1 MPAPSLKNWITENCI
16 VLILR
21 TKEAVEDLF
30 YQFVIKLEQMGETEH
45 DEVFIDGT
53 KIESMANCYTFIWRK
68 TTEKQLEKVKDQV
81 RQEFAVREIT
91 GNVTPKKLRALVTA
105 EKAACEKFGVKF
117 IYGIRHRKP
126 PEQRAWEKINDL
138 LKRWEDYEKKHKL
151 VAVRIWFMMSRKT
164 STSVRKA
171 ENSTLGTKVPSSTNK
186 AVFIPWHFTVVK
198 IAPAVSTGRPVP
210 RQKMRHQRRLKF
222 LRNCCG

>member
-68 TTEKQLEKVKDQV
+68 TTEKQLE
-81 RQEFAVREIT
+81 
-91 GNVTPKKLRALVTA
+91 
-105 EKAACEKFGVKF
+105 
-117 IYGIRHRKP
+117 
-126 PEQRAWEKINDL
+126 
-138 LKRWEDYEKKHKL
+138 
-151 VAVRIWFMMSRKT
+151 
-164 STSVRKA
+164 
-171 ENSTLGTKVPSSTNK
+171 
-186 AVFIPWHFTVVK
+186 
-198 IAPAVSTGRPVP
+198 
-210 RQKMRHQRRLKF
+210 
-222 LRNCCG
+222 